1 MKTEYC
7 AAKGTVVGMI
17 EVVRQEIC
25 GRGKK
30 ITASDEA
37 IAVSVWNRL
46 ATVSNWHLTGQD
58 MRRKLASVVRDEMWL
73 QANKEEADRII
84 SRLKMGDRKFTDDF
98 FYDTKPAG
106 CNISRFR
113 SKIVYNIKKTYDV
126 DVSVKEFGDILYT
139 YLWDNGT
146 WGVLDKYSCRSSF
159 FCWLSGLAQHELMKY
174 LEEMRL
180 IKVERER
187 TVGNTRLLGM
197 SVAPE
202 TWEYILAD
210 LMPVGS
216 SRDVLTATFVKRRT
230 EGEMMQ
236 EFSLDA
242 DALHRLQKKAEA
254 ELKDRLLRSD
264 SCYEELVLRDKS
276 PREIEVSEEFAME
289 FCQWQETKGNAS
301 PLADMLGVDLNTGE
315 LQEKV
320 VEFLYS
326 IPDKLKWSDED
337 RLVWTLRFIE
347 NTAPVEVA
355 ERLGRKRSW
364 VDTRFHR
371 LNVRF
376 NMAVREWWNS
386 NS

>member
-1 MKTEYC
+1 
-7 AAKGTVVGMI
+7 
-17 EVVRQEIC
+17 
-25 GRGKK
+25 
-30 ITASDEA
+30 
-37 IAVSVWNRL
+37 
-46 ATVSNWHLTGQD
+46 
-58 MRRKLASVVRDEMWL
+58 
-73 QANKEEADRII
+73 
-84 SRLKMGDRKFTDDF
+84 
-98 FYDTKPAG
+98 
-106 CNISRFR
+106 
-113 SKIVYNIKKTYDV
+113 
-126 DVSVKEFGDILYT
+126 
-139 YLWDNGT
+139 
-146 WGVLDKYSCRSSF
+146 
-159 FCWLSGLAQHELMKY
+159 
-174 LEEMRL
+174 
-180 IKVERER
+180 
-187 TVGNTRLLGM
+187 
-197 SVAPE
+197 
-202 TWEYILAD
+202 
-210 LMPVGS
+210 MPVGS

-230 EGEMMQ
+230 EGEMIQ